1 MFITLLF
8 CPMCTSILVFVYIY
22 THLFTPLYENEQF
35 EGENKSMET
44 TKYLTRLL
52 SGVFKM
58 ALLNFCSS
66 NFFFVA
72 GDHHSL
78 KIFILFKLK
87 YFQNVT
93 KTIIKTLEVRGCLL
107 SFWKQVF
114 VGLLHNNVVY
124 FDQLSGVRSFF
135 SFSAIF
141 GDFICTPSRVQ
152 PAFGCR
158 PAFKK

>member
-1 MFITLLF
+1 
-8 CPMCTSILVFVYIY
+8 
-22 THLFTPLYENEQF
+22 
-35 EGENKSMET
+35 MET

-66 NFFFVA
+66 NFFFVD

-107 SFWKQVF
+107 SFWKRVF
-114 VGLLHNNVVY
+114 VGFVNNNVVY
-124 FDQLSGVRSFF
+124 FDQLSGAARIWKLVFLVFF
-135 SFSAIF
+135 RQYLVILSVPPQGFNQHSGVNQPYKVALNPVFQTFLFNRLITCLKQ
-141 GDFICTPSRVQ
+141 DSTYDPS
-152 PAFGCR
+152 
-158 PAFKK
+158 